1 MELTIQ
7 QILMFILII
16 GLIIFMQKCGGFSI
30 SSTSKTKSS
39 LVSTEYDTF
48 RAKSTSLPQWSSSTG
63 TRGGNFTAEQIARAT
78 YNAEVNPSPV
88 TCPEVLDTLGAVNL
102 PPPTGGDCAAAC
114 GLSGYNLIGGKWKYV
129 DANGGAYDNINMV
142 PSISGGGAVRF
153 EIPSDKIHDVVGGSR
168 PAQILKNVIPT
179 SFMTKNEAIGGYKRS
194 RKGGGLAYV
203 SIGGKW
209 HEMRQ

>member
-1 MELTIQ
+1 MELSIQ

-16 GLIIFMQKCGGFSI
+16 GLIIFMQKCGRFSI
-30 SSTSKTKSS
+30 SPTTKTNSG
-39 LVSTEYDTF
+39 LVSSEYDTF
-48 RAKSTSLPQWSSSTG
+48 KPTSSSLPQWSS

-88 TCPEVLDTLGAVNL
+88 SCPEVLDTLNAVNL
-102 PPPTGGDCAAAC
+102 PSPTGGDCAAAC

-129 DANGGAYDNINMV
+129 DTNGGAYDNINMV
-142 PSISGGGAVRF
+142 PSINGGGAVKF
-153 EIPSDKIHDVVGGSR
+153 EVPSDKIHDVVGGSKPGR
-168 PAQILKNVIPT
+168 ILESVIPA

-194 RKGGGLAYV
+194 GKRGLAYV

-209 HEMRQ
+209 HEIRQ